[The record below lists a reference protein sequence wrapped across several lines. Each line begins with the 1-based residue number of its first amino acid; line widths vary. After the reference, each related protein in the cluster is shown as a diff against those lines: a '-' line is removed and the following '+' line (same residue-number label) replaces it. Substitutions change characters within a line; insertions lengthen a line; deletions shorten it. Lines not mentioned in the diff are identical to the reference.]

1 MDRATQAR
9 REQEAQDRIQKAALS
24 IAKIAGM
31 KAADFA
37 ALDAPTPVALR
48 SLQQSEALADIL
60 EKAETRLKAK
70 KAKAEPEP
78 EATT

>member
-9 REQEAQDRIQKAALS
+9 REQEAQDRLQKAALG

-37 ALDAPTPVALR
+37 ELDTPAPVALR
-48 SLQQSEALADIL
+48 FLQRSEALADIL
-60 EKAETRLKAK
+60 EKAEMRLKAK
-70 KAKAEPEP
+70 KAKPETQP
-78 EATT
+78 EATP